1 MKNVI
6 VIDCML
12 VMVLEDDDD
21 DMDIGELVV
30 VAIDMS
36 AMVLVEDIAVAIG
49 IDIDIMD
56 SEELMIEKFL
66 WMADVEMAGL
76 SLMAWG
82 ASRLWCEQVGC

>member
-12 VMVLEDDDD
+12 IVVLEDDDD
-21 DMDIGELVV
+21 MVIGELVV

-36 AMVLVEDIAVAIG
+36 AIVLVEDIAVAIG

-66 WMADVEMAGL
+66 WMADDEMAGL
-76 SLMAWG
+76 SLMACG
-82 ASRLWCEQVGC
+82 ASRLWCE